1 MKESEFQTFV
11 ELMNEA
17 AQQNGLK
24 VRELDRE
31 YLQRQW
37 KGFVGYNRETNTVDY
52 KELLYVLWQ
61 SGM

>member
-1 MKESEFQTFV
+1 
-11 ELMNEA
+11 MNQA

-37 KGFVGYNRETNTVDY
+37 KGFVGYNRDTNTVDY